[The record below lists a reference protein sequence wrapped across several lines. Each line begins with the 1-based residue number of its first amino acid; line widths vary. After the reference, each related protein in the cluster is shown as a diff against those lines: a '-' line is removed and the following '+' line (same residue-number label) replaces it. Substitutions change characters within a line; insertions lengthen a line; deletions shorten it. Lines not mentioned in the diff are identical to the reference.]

1 MDVTTSIFMAL
12 SLPEKSKLLDSGG
25 NMVAKLKL
33 KEIKG
38 KAPAVMDTAK
48 NTSLRINPLDAVISF
63 LCRYFWM
70 QRELNLTCIQ
80 SIVNRFMASSFVF
93 FF

>member
-1 MDVTTSIFMAL
+1 MAL

-38 KAPAVMDTAK
+38 KAPAVVDTAK
-48 NTSLRINPLDAVISF
+48 NTSLRINALNAISSF
-63 LCRYFWM
+63 LCRYF
-70 QRELNLTCIQ
+70 
-80 SIVNRFMASSFVF
+80 
-93 FF
+93 